1 MPSPHERELSTGWTR
16 PAKAAILVPPSLQE
30 VLGENI
36 LPGIKEKGV
45 EGFLLAQPTLA
56 DMHLPPNMSG
66 VPRKRRGRGNAVRG
80 GKQQVLTRWPEDHL
94 ISLRLPYCCFVFS
107 GEADFR
113 IGDAVLQCP
122 QGHGILIP
130 PGTPLSDGASPHW
143 ERDGIQN
150 AESDILWM
158 KFYPFG
164 VECHTC
170 HTRGQEHYGGGFGE
184 RSVVSDRQFF
194 VLCELLV
201 DEMSYRREGFETLSS
216 AYLLAI
222 LALLQRHLE
231 KDQALPRQELPQD
244 LAAREELAAARPET
258 TLRRAQNY
266 IENNLGKPLTLQ
278 EIARASY
285 ISRAKLAVLFR
296 DHLNQTVWDYVTA
309 RRIEEAKGLLSE
321 TDMSI
326 ENAGRLIGFP
336 NLSHFCTRFAKVVG
350 QPPGEFRLQN
360 RKINSLGNQ
369 S

>member
-1 MPSPHERELSTGWTR
+1 
-16 PAKAAILVPPSLQE
+16 
-30 VLGENI
+30 
-36 LPGIKEKGV
+36 
-45 EGFLLAQPTLA
+45 
-56 DMHLPPNMSG
+56 
-66 VPRKRRGRGNAVRG
+66 VRG
-80 GKQQVLTRWPEDHL
+80 SEEQVLTRWPEDHL

-194 VLCELLV
+194 VLCELLA
-201 DEMSYRREGFETLSS
+201 DEMNYRREGFETLSS

-222 LALLQRHLE
+222 LALLLRHLE
-231 KDQALPRQELPQD
+231 QDEDLPHRKLPQD
-244 LAAREELAAARPET
+244 LAARGQAGKNAAA
-258 TLRRAQNY
+258 
-266 IENNLGKPLTLQ
+266 G
-278 EIARASY
+278 
-285 ISRAKLAVLFR
+285 AKLYREQPGKAAYTTRNRSRFVYF
-296 DHLNQTVWDYVTA
+296 A
-309 RRIEEAKGLLSE
+309 RE
-321 TDMSI
+321 
-326 ENAGRLIGFP
+326 AGRFIPRPLEP
-336 NLSHFCTRFAKVVG
+336 NSMGLRNGT
-350 QPPGEFRLQN
+350 PD
-360 RKINSLGNQ
+360 
-369 S
+369 